1 MAKAGGEQLHL
12 TDARLREVVQAL
24 PTLGSRSLR
33 PRAGMMPMALQAGRP
48 LSPGLSVAAAPTG
61 PGRVDG
67 SA

>member
-33 PRAGMMPMALQAGRP
+33 PRAGM
-48 LSPGLSVAAAPTG
+48 
-61 PGRVDG
+61 
-67 SA
+67 